1 MERTSTMLDEI
12 ASKTKHISKEGDQET
27 KKKYITLNEV
37 KPVKNINKNLQ
48 SFLGISTTKKEF
60 LPSHQL

>member
-1 MERTSTMLDEI
+1 MERTSSMLDKI
-12 ASKTKHISKEGDQET
+12 ASKTEHKSKEGDQEM

-37 KPVKNINKNLQ
+37 NPVKNINKNLQ
-48 SFLGISTTKKEF
+48 SFLGISTTKKEV

>member
-12 ASKTKHISKEGDQET
+12 ASKTKHKSKEGDQET

>member
-1 MERTSTMLDEI
+1 MERTSSMLDEI
-12 ASKTKHISKEGDQET
+12 ASKTKHKSKEGDQET

-48 SFLGISTTKKEF
+48 SFLGISTTKKEV

>member
-1 MERTSTMLDEI
+1 MERTSSMLDEI
-12 ASKTKHISKEGDQET
+12 ASKSEHKSKEGDQVM

-37 KPVKNINKNLQ
+37 KPVENINKNLQ
-48 SFLGISTTKKEF
+48 SFLGMSTTKKEV